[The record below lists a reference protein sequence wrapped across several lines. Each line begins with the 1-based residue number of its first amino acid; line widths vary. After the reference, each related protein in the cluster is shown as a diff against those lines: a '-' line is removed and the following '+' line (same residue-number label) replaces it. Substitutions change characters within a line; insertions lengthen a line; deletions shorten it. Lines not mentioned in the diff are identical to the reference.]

1 MSTNP
6 LLKAGQAVLRWLF
19 MLFVAYPLVLL
30 GLGLRVRHR
39 ERLPA
44 QGPAIVVANHNSHL
58 DFMVL
63 LSLFPFLSV
72 PRVRPAA
79 AADYFCKV
87 KWFEWLARNF
97 VGILPIVRGGARQGE
112 ADPLEECYRALEA
125 GQILLIFPEGT
136 RGQPEQLAELKPGIW
151 HLARRFPEVPIVPVF
166 MHGLGR
172 ALPRGSFVPVP
183 FQVKVAVGQPVP
195 LLPDKADFLVSLRN
209 AFEYLRGKVAPPAPA
224 EEDEDQSGEEEKSE
238 ELTKNVSC

>member
-1 MSTNP
+1 MPTNP
-6 LLKAGQAVLRWLF
+6 FLKAGQAVLRWLF
-19 MLFVAYPLVLL
+19 MLFVAYPMVLL

-44 QGPAIVVANHNSHL
+44 RGPAIVVANHNSHL

-63 LSLFPFLSV
+63 LALFPFLSV

-97 VGILPIVRGGARQGE
+97 VGILPIVRGGAQQGE
-112 ADPLEECYRALEA
+112 SDPLEECYRALEA

-151 HLARRFPEVPIVPVF
+151 HLAQRFPDVPIVPVF

-172 ALPRGSFVPVP
+172 ALPRGQTVPVP
-183 FQVKVAVGQPVP
+183 FQVKVAVGHPVP
-195 LLPDKADFLVSLRN
+195 LLPDKYAFMASLRGH
-209 AFEYLRGKVAPPAPA
+209 FEHLRGKVAPPP
-224 EEDEDQSGEEEKSE
+224 EDEDLSGGEEKPE
-238 ELTKNVSC
+238 ELTKNLLC

>member
-1 MSTNP
+1 
-6 LLKAGQAVLRWLF
+6 

-39 ERLPA
+39 ERLLA
-44 QGPAIVVANHNSHL
+44 QGPAIIVANHNSHL

-63 LSLFPFLSV
+63 LALFPFLSV
-72 PRVRPAA
+72 PRVRLAA

-87 KWFEWLARNF
+87 KWFEWLARHF
-97 VGILPIVRGGARQGE
+97 VGIIPVERGGAQKGE
-112 ADPLEECYRALEA
+112 ADPLAECYQALAA

-136 RGQPEQLAELKPGIW
+136 RGQPEQLSELKPGIW
-151 HLARRFPEVPIVPVF
+151 HLAQRFPEAPIVPVF

-172 ALPRGSFVPVP
+172 ALPRGRTIPVP

-195 LLPDKADFLVSLRN
+195 LLPDKAAFLDSLRN
-209 AFEYLRGKVAPPAPA
+209 IFEHLRGKVAPPAT
-224 EEDEDQSGEEEKSE
+224 DEDAPPES
-238 ELTKNVSC
+238 LTEPLREASIPQATQR